1 MVKRPKS
8 IIGNTPNCKSLQVP
22 PIIVLISKTTIYYA
36 YTYEHVTGER
46 IYPPSLAHWSWRV
59 CFYHK
64 TKTNGPNKIL
74 FQFEEEKIIS
84 FHMSKFQLIMTNSL
98 RFISQENTPTFK
110 KQRWWIT
117 RFSSDMLIWACHW
130 WNGLSTTSVFWKS
143 ECFLGL

>member
-1 MVKRPKS
+1 MLFVRPKTVKLFTDIFWAIVS
-8 IIGNTPNCKSLQVP
+8 RSYIICKRLR
-22 PIIVLISKTTIYYA
+22 A
-36 YTYEHVTGER
+36 YEHVTGEM

-117 RFSSDMLIWACHW
+117 RFSSDMLKCLWSSLYTVILHNYIYIYNNAI
-130 WNGLSTTSVFWKS
+130 F
-143 ECFLGL
+143 